1 MEGNC
6 SACEHPLQGRPIT
19 QLLCQHS
26 YHTQCLF
33 TNLAVSK
40 NVWDFVC
47 VTCHERLLP
56 DFVYEH
62 QDMEEEEDGEEEQE
76 ETGTVATNETTGAA
90 GTRVINLYNT
100 NRVFRRDIKT
110 YAHAFSSISRPK
122 REFKALIKEK
132 RTELNEPYALMKAQ
146 YEGLYNVRKQQLLE
160 SEAYKNYKRADARM
174 RRLYT
179 SLGQKYRVYS
189 YHFHAL
195 SQFPGLKR
203 LKGPSRWR
211 YYDRPNR
218 LIHRGLRLR
227 LPYW

>member
-1 MEGNC
+1 MEAVCPYCHQPFN
-6 SACEHPLQGRPIT
+6 AQTET
-19 QLLCQHS
+19 QLPCHHR
-26 YHTQCLF
+26 YHTQCFLNHIMLEMTSPNFPADAHCMSCDHILF
-33 TNLAVSK
+33 
-40 NVWDFVC
+40 
-47 VTCHERLLP
+47 P
-56 DFVYEH
+56 GVYG
-62 QDMEEEEDGEEEQE
+62 EEEEDGEEEE
-76 ETGTVATNETTGAA
+76 GDEASVATNETTGVA

-110 YAHAFSSISRPK
+110 YAHAFSSVSRPK

-146 YEGLYNVRKQQLLE
+146 YEGLYNVRKQQILDSE
-160 SEAYKNYKRADARM
+160 SYKNYKRADARM